1 MQAIVSPGKISG
13 TLTPPA
19 SKSLMQRACAAA
31 LLHHGHTTIYNYGTS
46 QDDKAALRII
56 EQLGAQVSFAGDSL
70 RINSMGIQ
78 PITNKIDCG
87 ESGLSARLF
96 IPIAALHHSPVQIT
110 GHGSLLKRPFD
121 VYADVLPQ
129 LGVQVTGSK
138 LPMTV
143 NGPLQAKDIAIDG
156 SVSSQ
161 FLSGLLFAFAFAY
174 SATAPIVI
182 TVNGL
187 NSKPYIDMTLDVLQ
201 RFGKQIHHDNY
212 HKFYI
217 NPQTVPR
224 GDIEINIEA
233 DWSAAANFI
242 VAKAMGN
249 AISINNLNPDSI
261 QADRAILQVVTE
273 QRTAFNFDATDCPD
287 LIPILSVYAA
297 YCSGT
302 STIQGMNRLVH
313 KESNRVESTTAML
326 HAFGITYSLQGDR
339 LEIIGGKP
347 LQSCTV
353 NGYNDHRIVMAAA
366 IAALSATGDVTIND
380 AQAVAKSYPDFF
392 KHLSSLGAKCIL
404 KDE

>member
-1 MQAIVSPGKISG
+1 MQAIISPGKISG

-31 LLHHGHTTIYNYGTS
+31 LLHNGTTISHNPGIS
-46 QDDKAALRII
+46 DDDKAALRIVQ
-56 EQLGAQVSFAGDSL
+56 QLGASVDCAADNSIIIKSNGIRPVS
-70 RINSMGIQ
+70 NS
-78 PITNKIDCG
+78 IDCG

-96 IPIAALHHSPVQIT
+96 IPIASMHTGSIT
-110 GHGSLLKRPFD
+110 VNGHGSLLNRPFD

-138 LPMTV
+138 LPMMIT
-143 NGPLQAKDIAIDG
+143 GPVQPKNITIDG
-156 SVSSQ
+156 SISSQ
-161 FLSGLLFAFAFAY
+161 FLSGLLFAFAY
-174 SATAPIVI
+174 SATEPVVI
-182 TVNGL
+182 TVNRL
-187 NSKPYIDMTLDVLQ
+187 NSKPYIDMTLDVL
-201 RFGKQIHHDNY
+201 RTFGKKIHHEDY

-217 NPQTVPR
+217 NPQTVTSS
-224 GDIEINIEA
+224 DIEINIEA

-242 VAKAMGN
+242 IAKAIGH
-249 AISINNLNPDSI
+249 AISINNLNPNSL
-261 QADRAILQVVTE
+261 QADRAILQVVNE
-273 QRTAFNFDATDCPD
+273 QKTAFNFDATDCPD

-313 KESNRVESTTAML
+313 KESNRIESTTAML
-326 HAFGITYSLQGDR
+326 HTFGITYSLQDDM
-339 LEIIGGKP
+339 LEISGGKP
-347 LQSCTV
+347 LQSCTI

-366 IAALSATGDVTIND
+366 IAALGADEDVTIND

>member
-31 LLHHGHTTIYNYGTS
+31 LLHHGHTTIYNYGIS
-46 QDDKAALRII
+46 EDDKAALRII
-56 EQLGAQVSFAGDSL
+56 EQLGAQVSFAGDSIS
-70 RINSMGIQ
+70 INSMGIQ

-96 IPIAALHHSPVQIT
+96 IPIAALHHRPIQIT
-110 GHGSLLKRPFD
+110 GHGSLLNRPFD

-143 NGPLQAKDIAIDG
+143 NGPLQPKDITIDG

-161 FLSGLLFAFAFAY
+161 FLSGLLFAFSY

-217 NPQTVPR
+217 NTQTTTS

-242 VAKAMGN
+242 VAKGIGHT
-249 AISINNLNPDSI
+249 ISINNLNYDSL
-261 QADRAILQVVTE
+261 QADRAILQVVNE

-313 KESNRVESTTAML
+313 KESNRVESITHML
-326 HAFGITYSLQGDR
+326 QALGVSHSLQGNT
-339 LEIIGGKP
+339 LEVTGGRP

-366 IAALSATGDVTIND
+366 IAALGAAGDVTIND

>member
-56 EQLGAQVSFAGDSL
+56 EQLGAQVSFAGDSIG
-70 RINSMGIQ
+70 INSRGIQ
-78 PITNKIDCG
+78 PITNTIDCS

-96 IPIAALHHSPVQIT
+96 IPIAALHHSPIQIT
-110 GHGSLLKRPFD
+110 GHGSLLTRPFD

-143 NGPLQAKDIAIDG
+143 NGSLQAKDITIDG

-161 FLSGLLFAFAFAY
+161 FLSGLLFAFAY

-187 NSKPYIDMTLDVLQ
+187 NSKPYIEMTLDVLR

-217 NPQTVPR
+217 NPQTAMS

-233 DWSAAANFI
+233 DWSAAVNFI
-242 VAKAMGN
+242 VAKAVGN
-249 AISINNLNPDSI
+249 AISINNLNYDSL
-261 QADRAILQVVTE
+261 QADRAILQVVNE

-287 LIPILSVYAA
+287 LIPVLSVYAA

-313 KESNRVESTTAML
+313 KESNRIESTTAML
-326 HAFGITYSLQGDR
+326 HAFGIIYSLQGDR
-339 LEIIGGKP
+339 LEIIGGRP

-366 IAALSATGDVTIND
+366 IAALAATGDVTIND

>member
-31 LLHHGHTTIYNYGTS
+31 LLHHGHTTIYNCGTS
-46 QDDKAALRII
+46 EDDKAALRII
-56 EQLGAQVSFAGDSL
+56 KQLGAQVSFADDSI

-78 PITNKIDCG
+78 PITNTIDCG

-96 IPIAALHHSPVQIT
+96 IPIAALHHSPMQIT

-143 NGPLQAKDIAIDG
+143 NGPLQPKDITIDG

-161 FLSGLLFAFAFAY
+161 FLSGLLFAFAY

-201 RFGKQIHHDNY
+201 RFGKQIHHDDY

-217 NPQTVPR
+217 NPQTVMS

-242 VAKAMGN
+242 VAKTMGK
-249 AISINNLNPDSI
+249 AISINNLSPDSI
-261 QADRAILQVVTE
+261 QADRAILQVVNE

-366 IAALSATGDVTIND
+366 IAALGATGDVTIND

>member
-1 MQAIVSPGKISG
+1 MQAIISPGKISG
-13 TLTPPA
+13 ALTPPA

-31 LLHHGHTTIYNYGTS
+31 LLHHGHTTIYNCGTS
-46 QDDKAALRII
+46 EDDKAALRII
-56 EQLGAQVSFAGDSL
+56 EQLGAQVSFAGDSI

-78 PITNKIDCG
+78 LITNTIDCG

-96 IPIAALHHSPVQIT
+96 IPIAALHHSPIQIT

-129 LGVQVTGSK
+129 LGVQVTGNK

-143 NGPLQAKDIAIDG
+143 NGPLQPKDITIDG

-161 FLSGLLFAFAFAY
+161 FLSGLLFAFAY
-174 SATAPIVI
+174 SATQPVVI

-187 NSKPYIDMTLDVLQ
+187 NSKPYIDMTLDVLRTFSKEIQ
-201 RFGKQIHHDNY
+201 HDDY

-217 NPQTVPR
+217 NPQTGTS
-224 GDIEINIEA
+224 GDIEINIES

-242 VAKAMGN
+242 VAKAIGN
-249 AISINNLNPDSI
+249 DISIHNLPPHSL
-261 QADRAILQVVTE
+261 QADKAILQVVNE
-273 QRTAFNFDATDCPD
+273 HRTAFNFDATDCPD

-297 YCSGT
+297 YCNGT

-313 KESNRVESTTAML
+313 KESNRIESTTAML

-339 LEIIGGKP
+339 LEVIGGKP

-366 IAALSATGDVTIND
+366 IAALGAAGDVTIND